1 MGEKEFSTCLRQRRA
16 LLSEALA
23 VLTTYFLTNWRGG
36 ERKDYGGDPPAQL
49 SQPGKSLRSACD
61 TGMWGCRGL
70 PTFPLTGVE
79 QSMSSPPTKMKKG
92 KQEVP
97 VGFRESENWTLKLT
111 EISLHLKGVL
121 RAVLWKQYTFK
132 HKTDPQ
138 INQGYFRDWRQGT

>member
-1 MGEKEFSTCLRQRRA
+1 
-16 LLSEALA
+16 
-23 VLTTYFLTNWRGG
+23 
-36 ERKDYGGDPPAQL
+36 
-49 SQPGKSLRSACD
+49 
-61 TGMWGCRGL
+61 
-70 PTFPLTGVE
+70 
-79 QSMSSPPTKMKKG
+79 MKKG

-138 INQGYFRDWRQGT
+138 INQGYFRD